1 MQRQPAEPLQECFSC
16 EKVDGRFHRQPR
28 RDLATWI
35 LNTCFLLTMLLS
47 CVYWDSEWAMAAGEQ
62 VIRAPAQLGV
72 ALRGVRQ
79 QQGLSQQDLA
89 LKVGGTS
96 QARLSQLELQPG
108 RLTVERLLLILAAL
122 DLELVVRPRRGAI
135 ETAEW

>member
-1 MQRQPAEPLQECFSC
+1 
-16 EKVDGRFHRQPR
+16 
-28 RDLATWI
+28 
-35 LNTCFLLTMLLS
+35 
-47 CVYWDSEWAMAAGEQ
+47 MALGEQ

-122 DLELVVRPRRGAI
+122 DLELVVRPRQGAI